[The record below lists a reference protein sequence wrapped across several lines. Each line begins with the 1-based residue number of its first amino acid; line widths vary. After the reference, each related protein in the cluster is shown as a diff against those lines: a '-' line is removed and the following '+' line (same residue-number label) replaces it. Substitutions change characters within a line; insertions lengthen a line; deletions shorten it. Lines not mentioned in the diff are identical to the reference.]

1 MLGMSSATDMGRLRT
16 EQYNLLHCYRI
27 VTVFVSPVLQCD
39 FQVTVMR
46 QILSVAEHF
55 SVLSNRKRWLACS
68 TGC

>member
-39 FQVTVMR
+39 F
-46 QILSVAEHF
+46 
-55 SVLSNRKRWLACS
+55 
-68 TGC
+68 